1 MGVDEAQAAHDVK
14 DVEAAVEG
22 IVEGAVGVLE
32 GAPVSGEVVV
42 GEGEGVDDEL
52 HGDAGDHHDA
62 EDGRAF
68 FHRVVV
74 FEDEPLGSDAYAEG
88 EYY

>member
-1 MGVDEAQAAHDVK
+1 
-14 DVEAAVEG
+14 
-22 IVEGAVGVLE
+22 
-32 GAPVSGEVVV
+32 
-42 GEGEGVDDEL
+42 L